1 MANRVVQPR
10 QFSNVSHETE
20 QKGQL
25 RVVLIVP
32 VAREGGQL
40 YGRIRRFRDELA
52 SSLKPFD
59 IHIDV
64 VLVTDVFHRPTLEA
78 MMALAKEGVARA
90 IFLTRRVGKG
100 GSVKNAAI
108 YTCGDYLVLL
118 DADTPVPPRLVANAI
133 LLAARKGLD
142 LLVARR
148 IHRTHGTLRKTLS
161 TAYNL
166 LVSTLFKT
174 GIKDHQ
180 AGFKI
185 LSKKAAKMILVGQ
198 VRTDGLAYDT
208 EVIVWAKKHGLKLGT
223 IDVAWIE
230 QREKSTIPTA
240 RAVLTMLADIAA
252 LRLLTL
258 ASKYVALRRVPVG
271 TAIDLGQ
278 LRRIGREYI
287 TVIEATG
294 PKRHVFKALRK
305 LYTAIAFREGP

>member
-1 MANRVVQPR
+1 MADRVAQPR
-10 QFSNVSHETE
+10 QLSNASHETE

-32 VAREGGQL
+32 VAKEGGQL
-40 YGRIRRFRDELA
+40 YGRIRRFYDELA
-52 SSLKPFD
+52 SLLKPFD
-59 IHIDV
+59 FHIGV
-64 VLVTDVFHRPTLEA
+64 VLVTDVFHKPTLEA

-90 IFLTRRVGKG
+90 IFLTKRVGKG

-118 DADTPVPPRLVANAI
+118 DADTPVLPKVVADAI
-133 LLAARKGLD
+133 LLASRKGLD
-142 LLVARR
+142 LLITIRA
-148 IHRTHGTLRKTLS
+148 HRTHGTLRKVLS

-166 LVSTLFKT
+166 LASALFKT
-174 GIKDHQ
+174 GVRDHQ

-185 LSKKAAKMILVGQ
+185 LSKKAAKIILVGR

-223 IDVAWIE
+223 VEVAWIE

-240 RAVLTMLADIAA
+240 RATLTMLADLIA

-258 ASKYVALRRVPVG
+258 ASKYAALRRVPVG
-271 TAIDLGQ
+271 TVIDLGQ
-278 LRRIGREYI
+278 LRRIGREYV
-287 TVIEATG
+287 TVIEAAG
-294 PKRHVFKALRK
+294 PKRHIFEALRK
-305 LYTAIAFREGP
+305 LYTAIAFREGL